1 MATHSSNPLSWRIPW
16 TEEPGRL
23 VHQVTKRHDLVRMH
37 GWKGELETTSH
48 MCKTYRATQ
57 TLGKEVV
64 TDENYT
70 DDDR

>member
-1 MATHSSNPLSWRIPW
+1 
-16 TEEPGRL
+16 
-23 VHQVTKRHDLVRMH
+23 MH
-37 GWKGELETTSH
+37 GWKGELEMTSH